1 VFFTGRLVY
10 YKGVDVLLKAFRSVK
25 DCELFIAGTGTLENE
40 LKAYAAKHKMN
51 DRVHFLGFLPDTDL
65 KAAFRDCDIFIL
77 PSVENSEAFGIVQ
90 LEAMVYS
97 KPVINTSLPTGV
109 PYVSRGGESG
119 ITVKPNDVKALADAI
134 NRLAAD
140 KELRK
145 RYGAEAYNRICR
157 YFDDSVVLGRIYEAL
172 SMGGK

>member
-1 VFFTGRLVY
+1 
-10 YKGVDVLLKAFRSVK
+10 
-25 DCELFIAGTGTLENE
+25 
-40 LKAYAAKHKMN
+40 
-51 DRVHFLGFLPDTDL
+51 
-65 KAAFRDCDIFIL
+65 
-77 PSVENSEAFGIVQ
+77 
-90 LEAMVYS
+90 MVYS